1 MVEYFINIF
10 TRKKHPHIKKIPY
23 KIDQLDRRQGTHNM
37 VFANGKTAEIGNYKN
52 DLKEGLW
59 LQYWND
65 GTLKRIIFY
74 YEDKLI
80 FEYYRTI
87 GYSYGYNID
96 VTKIYGNNINKILLE
111 YTGSPNAFDWEL
123 ISSYQFLS
131 PEVIK
136 KYKNHLIP
144 EILNF
149 FQNKDFFQN
158 YCKKNL

>member
-1 MVEYFINIF
+1 VTYVNNI
-10 TRKKHPHIKKIPY
+10 IA
-23 KIDQLDRRQGTHNM
+23 Q
-37 VFANGKTAEIGNYKN
+37 IGNYKN

-74 YEDKLI
+74 YGGKLI
-80 FEYYRTI
+80 FEYYTTI
-87 GYSYGYNID
+87 RYMYGYNID
-96 VTKIYGNNINKILLE
+96 VTKIYGNSINKLLLE

-123 ISSYQFLS
+123 ISAYQYLT

-136 KYKNHLIP
+136 KYNKYLIP

-149 FQNKDFFQN
+149 FQNKEFFEK
-158 YCKKNL
+158 YCKISL